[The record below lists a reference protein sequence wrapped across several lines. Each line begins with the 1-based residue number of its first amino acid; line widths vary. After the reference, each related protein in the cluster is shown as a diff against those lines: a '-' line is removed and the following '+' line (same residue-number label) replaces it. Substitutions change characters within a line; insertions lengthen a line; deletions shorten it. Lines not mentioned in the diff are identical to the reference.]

1 MSALDTLVIALRV
14 SAVSLVLTCALYP
27 LVVTGAGQILF
38 PAQAAGSFVAD
49 EHGNVVGSELLG
61 QGFAHPAYFHSRPS
75 AAGAG
80 WDAAASSGSNLGPT
94 SQKLHDRLA
103 AAVEAE
109 VSANPDGPGPVPA
122 ELITTSASGLDPHVS
137 PAGARWQV
145 PRIAAARGVSRDRIQ
160 TVVDAYT
167 EGRTLGILGE
177 PRVNVLLLNLALDRQ
192 FGKPTPVPAAI
203 QVTEAVQ

>member
-1 MSALDTLVIALRV
+1 MAAFHTLVIALRV
-14 SAVSLVLTCALYP
+14 SAVSLVLTCAVYP
-27 LVVTGAGQILF
+27 LVVTGAGRVLF
-38 PAQAAGSFVAD
+38 PAQAGGSLVAD
-49 EHGNVVGSELLG
+49 EQGNVVGSELLG
-61 QGFAHPAYFHSRPS
+61 QGFSNPAYFHGRPS

-103 AAVEAE
+103 AAVQAE
-109 VSANPDGPGPVPA
+109 VSANPDRPGPVPA
-122 ELITTSASGLDPHVS
+122 ELITTSGSGLDPDIS

-145 PRIAAARGVSRDRIQ
+145 PRIATARGVSRDRIQ
-160 TVVDAYT
+160 SVVDTYA

-192 FGKPTPVPAAI
+192 FGKPTPANAV
-203 QVTEAVQ
+203 QLTEAVE